1 VIYSCNTL
9 TLQLDSVSFIDI
21 CKYAII
27 IVIRNTSVV
36 YKNYSKILI
45 RYSKQILQKV
55 HIRSNKRQARQLR
68 RMTSLNRDRD
78 LIASYAAVLSISF
91 FIALFSCNLANGQQE
106 DDTTSAPAIGGSISI
121 PTPTPL
127 PPLTPL
133 SPPTPPSSDNI
144 AQKQE
149 QIIGSGS
156 LVPSP
161 SLPIE
166 EDPADGQ
173 RFQPQEELTSEIQL
187 TAEQEQKQQQLTL
200 DEILKDPTS
209 QAAELLEEE
218 KEGTELEIKQRLDE
232 IEGDEDGDREGSQRG
247 GVREEQNN
255 REEDNANSDTI
266 VDEGEAPLDLQLPIP
281 FP

>member
-1 VIYSCNTL
+1 V
-9 TLQLDSVSFIDI
+9 V
-21 CKYAII
+21 
-27 IVIRNTSVV
+27 RNTFVV

-91 FIALFSCNLANGQQE
+91 FVALFSCNFAHGQQE
-106 DDTTSAPAIGGSISI
+106 DDTTSVPAIGALTRSISI
-121 PTPTPL
+121 PTPTPTPTPL

-133 SPPTPPSSDNI
+133 SPLTPPSSDNI

-149 QIIGSGS
+149 QIIGGS
-156 LVPSP
+156 LVPSPSP

-166 EDPADGQ
+166 EDPTDRQ
-173 RFQPQEELTSEIQL
+173 RFQPQEEQTSETQL
-187 TAEQEQKQQQLTL
+187 TAEQEQKQQQLTV
-200 DEILKDPTS
+200 DEILKDPTG
-209 QAAELLEEE
+209 QAAELIEEE

-232 IEGDEDGDREGSQRG
+232 IGGDEDGDREGSQRG

>member
-1 VIYSCNTL
+1 
-9 TLQLDSVSFIDI
+9 
-21 CKYAII
+21 
-27 IVIRNTSVV
+27 
-36 YKNYSKILI
+36 
-45 RYSKQILQKV
+45 
-55 HIRSNKRQARQLR
+55 
-68 RMTSLNRDRD
+68 MTSLNRDRD
-78 LIASYAAVLSISF
+78 LIASYAAILSTSF
-91 FIALFSCNLANGQQE
+91 FIALFSCNFAHGQQE
-106 DDTTSAPAIGGSISI
+106 DDTTSIPAIGALTRSISI
-121 PTPTPL
+121 PTPL

-156 LVPSP
+156 LAPSPSPSPSP

-166 EDPADGQ
+166 GDPTEGQ
-173 RFQPQEELTSEIQL
+173 RFQPQEEQTSETQL
-187 TAEQEQKQQQLTL
+187 TAEQEQKQQQLTV
-200 DEILKDPTS
+200 DEILKDPTG
-209 QAAELLEEE
+209 QAAELIEEE

-255 REEDNANSDTI
+255 QEEDNADSDTI